1 MLPVTGGR
9 GSKSPWEAGAN
20 WVTSAELLWFWQNR
34 DTAVAI
40 SAARLIGGFVIR
52 PLAAG
57 RAVAAP
63 WSVVKIVASIALLL
77 TGCIFIDPIN
87 QRPSIG
93 IQQETVRIVHRGDHV
108 TLVANYDDPE
118 GREGTYSWHV
128 FACADASDAGHGIGC
143 DAAFY
148 TGTQS
153 TAVFDVPLALAKG
166 DPVQAIRVTLDAR
179 DDRGAIAQG
188 LEVYPVEDALPGLE
202 LRKSAHSYTVGAPIK
217 LFAKY
222 GDLDDGPANVEL
234 DWQVFTPNTQP
245 AFTFT
250 DLAVAQDATDPTH
263 VTAGKT
269 LVPQG
274 TGEWTVQVTARD
286 PLGAMT
292 MQPVSITVAADQ
304 PPCLAQWQP
313 IVPLSP
319 ALLPVSDPTVFQ
331 VPLVDDDFDV
341 YPPVA
346 GDPVLGTTTF
356 AWSILPPGASTRQPL
371 TGATGN
377 SLDFDP
383 SAFTPGDIVELRVE
397 IFDRTYTTLP
407 CADGDAVCSVGAQ
420 PGCIQRQTWRVEV
433 R

>member
-1 MLPVTGGR
+1 M
-9 GSKSPWEAGAN
+9 
-20 WVTSAELLWFWQNR
+20 
-34 DTAVAI
+34 AVAI
-40 SAARLIGGFVIR
+40 RAARLFEAFVIR

-57 RAVAAP
+57 RVVAAP
-63 WSVVKIVASIALLL
+63 WSVVRIVASIALLL
-77 TGCIFIDPIN
+77 TGCVFIDPIN

-93 IQQETVRIVHRGDHV
+93 IQQQTIRIVHRADHI

-128 FACADASDAGHGIGC
+128 FPCADPGDAGHAVGC
-143 DAAFY
+143 DGAFY

-153 TAVFDVPLALAKG
+153 IAEFDVPLVLDSAA
-166 DPVQAIRVTLDAR
+166 PVQAIRVTLEAR

-188 LEVYPVEDALPGLE
+188 LEVYPVENALPTLE

-234 DWQVFTPNTQP
+234 DWKVFSPNTQP

-250 DLAVAQDATDPTH
+250 DLAVPQDATDSAH
-263 VTAGKT
+263 ITAGKT
-269 LVPQG
+269 LVTQG
-274 TGEWTVQVTARD
+274 TGEWTVQVTTRD
-286 PLGAMT
+286 PLGAIA
-292 MQPVSITVAADQ
+292 MQPVMITVAADQ

-313 IVPLSP
+313 IVPP
-319 ALLPVSDPTVFQ
+319 NGATLPVSDPTVFQ
-331 VPLVDDDFDV
+331 VPLVNDDFDV
-341 YPPVA
+341 YPPVP

-356 AWSILPPGASTRQPL
+356 AWSIKTPGAPARQPL

-377 SLDFDP
+377 SIDFDP

-397 IFDRTYTTLP
+397 IFDRTYTTVQCP
-407 CADGDAVCSVGAQ
+407 DGDAVCSMGSN